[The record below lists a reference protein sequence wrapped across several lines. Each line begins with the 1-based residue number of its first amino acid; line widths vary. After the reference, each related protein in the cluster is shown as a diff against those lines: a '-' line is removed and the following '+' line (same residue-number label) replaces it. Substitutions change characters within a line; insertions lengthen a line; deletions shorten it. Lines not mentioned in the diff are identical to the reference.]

1 MEDLSALIAPRKLIS
16 INGQKDMIFP
26 IEGVRKSFETVKEIF
41 VAAGCPNNCRLVET
55 EKAHWWCEDIVW
67 NAIEQD
73 LKDL

>member
-1 MEDLSALIAPRKLIS
+1 
-16 INGQKDMIFP
+16 MIFP